1 MSITPLHDWISG
13 RINRAGEAFS
23 RASLEAW
30 QLQRLQS
37 AVCYVRERSRFYRD
51 LFASAPQTI
60 DSFDDLAV
68 FPFTSAEDLRADPLR
83 FVCVPQDEVSR
94 IVTLPTSGTSG
105 PSKRVFFSESD
116 QELTVDFF
124 KVGMSTLARSGDR
137 VLILLPGLRPGSVGD
152 LLRIGLERL
161 GCLPVLYG
169 PVDDEEKVFKIIKE
183 HNCNVL
189 VGAPVHLHR
198 LARWDEY
205 HRILPAGQI
214 RALLSSTDVLANTIQ
229 GNLQSIWRCEVF
241 DHWGMTETGL
251 GGGVECEA
259 HQGVHLREADLY
271 VEVIDPVSGRVL
283 PEGEMGEVVFTT
295 LTRTAM
301 PLIRYRTG
309 DLSRLIAGECECG
322 SFIKRMERITRRLK
336 SGGILDSSLV
346 THSDLDEALFQIK
359 EILDFS
365 AMQSNNSG
373 KIELTL
379 YIHSMEGQK
388 YSKIKKEVIKKVM
401 SIKSMEKCIEDDQFV
416 VRLIPHP
423 NPARTPS
430 AYMQKRVI
438 QPKN

>member
-1 MSITPLHDWISG
+1 MNITPLHDWIG
-13 RINRAGEAFS
+13 RRVNREGEALS
-23 RASLEAW
+23 RTSLETW

-60 DSFDDLAV
+60 DSFDDLAA
-68 FPFTSAEDLRADPLR
+68 FPFTSAEGLRADPLR

-116 QELTVDFF
+116 QELTMDFF
-124 KVGMSTLARSGDR
+124 KVGMSTLARPGDR

-161 GCLPVLYG
+161 GCLPILYG
-169 PVDDEEKVFKIIKE
+169 PVDDEAKVLKIIKE
-183 HNCNVL
+183 QNCNVL

-214 RALLSSTDVLANTIQ
+214 RALLSSTDVLADTIRE
-229 GNLQSIWRCEVF
+229 NLQTIWGCEVF

-251 GGGVECEA
+251 GGGVECET
-259 HQGVHLREADLY
+259 HQGIHLREADLY
-271 VEVIDPVSGRVL
+271 VEIIDPVSGEVL

-295 LTRTAM
+295 LTRTTM
-301 PLIRYRTG
+301 PLVRYRTG
-309 DLSRLIAGECECG
+309 DLSRLIPGPCPCG
-322 SFIKRMERITRRLK
+322 SFIKRMARITRRLNC
-336 SGGILDSSLV
+336 GIDLPASLF
-346 THSDLDEALFQIK
+346 TQNDLDEALFQIK

-365 AMQSNNSG
+365 AILNNNSG
-373 KIELTL
+373 EIELTL
-379 YIHSMEGQK
+379 NLHLMEGQK
-388 YSKIKKEVIKKVM
+388 YSTIKKEVLRKVL
-401 SIKSMEKCIEDDQFV
+401 SIKSLEDCIEKGQFV
-416 VRLIPHP
+416 VNLIPHP
-423 NPARTPS
+423 GPARTTS
-430 AYMQKRVI
+430 GYMQKRII